1 MTHNM
6 KKLMKTV
13 LPLIMILVQTSL
25 LSAEEPTI
33 QKMVPEPVFGG
44 EMLVREAGQQN
55 PEMVLLVHGLG
66 DEAGTTWDG
75 VIGDLAL
82 HYHVVVPDLPGFG
95 KSSKG
100 NHLYSPAAYAQALNV
115 LVMSMPSK
123 PLYLVGHSMG
133 GGISLVYAALYGRDL
148 KRLVI
153 VDSVG
158 VLHRLAVS
166 QYHTKTQINQNL
178 SFIPSGIG
186 NSLGRF
192 SDLLLE
198 KSSRLPVDPD
208 VALQSETMRK
218 EVLDGNPTRIAAL
231 ALVQTD
237 YSLMLGR
244 ITTPTWLLWG
254 DQDKVAPLRM
264 ARILQWNLPQTELT
278 LFRGQGHCPML
289 EDAQGFL
296 AVLTRALST
305 PPHGLERAMQND
317 QAQDLSCRNKNDQV
331 FQGSYGTIRI
341 TGCKNIRLINIA
353 AQHIDIRQSEVEI
366 MHADIKAQ
374 GEQPAIRVHQSRLSV
389 TGADIHGQ
397 TGIVTDQSRLDLAG
411 VRFMETPTAIR
422 AEGNDSALLSSSSV
436 KQLAGKTTA
445 IHISCPLRAKQT
457 L

>member
-1 MTHNM
+1 
-6 KKLMKTV
+6 MKTF
-13 LPLIMILVQTSL
+13 LPLVMVLVQAPL
-25 LSAEEPTI
+25 LSAGETAI

-44 EMLVREAGQQN
+44 EMLVREAGQKN

-75 VIGDLAL
+75 IIGDLAL
-82 HYHVVVPDLPGFG
+82 HYHVVAPDLPGFG

-100 NHLYSPAAYAQALNV
+100 NHLYSPAAYAQALNI
-115 LVMSMPSK
+115 LVMSMPAK

-166 QYHTKTQINQNL
+166 QYHTKEQINQNL
-178 SFIPSGIG
+178 PFIPSGIG
-186 NSLGRF
+186 NTLGRF

-208 VALQSETMRK
+208 VALNSETMRK
-218 EVLDGNPTRIAAL
+218 EALGANPTRIAAL

-254 DQDKVAPLRM
+254 DKDKVAPMRM
-264 ARILQWNLPQTELT
+264 ARVLQWNLPRTELT
-278 LFRGQGHCPML
+278 LFSGQGHCPML

-296 AVLTRALST
+296 AVLARALST
-305 PPHGLERAMQND
+305 LPHGLERVMQKD
-317 QAQDLSCRNKNDQV
+317 QTQDLSCSNKNGQIL
-331 FQGSYGTIRI
+331 QGSYGTIRI
-341 TGCKNIRLINIA
+341 TGCKNIRLVNIA
-353 AQHIDIRQSEVEI
+353 AQHIEIRQSEVEI
-366 MHADIKAQ
+366 MHADITAQ
-374 GEQPAIRVHQSRLSV
+374 GEQPAIRVQQSRLSV
-389 TGADIHGQ
+389 TGADIHGH
-397 TGIVTDQSRLDLAG
+397 TGIVTNQSRLDLAG

-436 KQLAGKTTA
+436 KQFAGKTTA
-445 IHISCPLRAKQT
+445 IHISCPLKAKET